1 MFKTVKY
8 KILILTTI
16 LTMLLSACAPQT
28 PTEDPAISTAVAQ
41 TIAAQNAGSSTETP
55 LPSITPAITEGP
67 LQFIPTLTPLV
78 PVASPTQPKSTA
90 GARTECGRAS
100 LVSETIPDG
109 TIYAPGASFTKT
121 WEIKNESNC
130 TWDTSYKIVFWD
142 GDVMG
147 GGYVYNL
154 PQSAPP
160 GTTFPI
166 SLVLKAPAAEGPYI
180 SEWMLQTPDGTEFGL
195 GEYSASFYADIVV
208 SAAAEPVY
216 GITAVDYQMV
226 RSPATGCPANTR
238 YTLYATIT
246 SNGPIEI
253 TYQWKQGSGT
263 PEVEL
268 LRPPKVLKF
277 TEASS
282 QTVSHEAVLHLGAT
296 PGDQR
301 WKSLVIT
308 EPFHKEYERIHYLYD
323 CGDY

>member
-1 MFKTVKY
+1 MFKSIKY
-8 KILILTTI
+8 KTLTIPTIIMLI
-16 LTMLLSACAPQT
+16 LSACSAEAT
-28 PTEDPAISTAVAQ
+28 PDPAISTAIAQ
-41 TIAAQNAGSSTETP
+41 TVAAQNAGSATETP
-55 LPSITPAITEGP
+55 LPSATAVLTQGP

-78 PVASPTQPKSTA
+78 SAVAPTLPKSTA
-90 GARTECGRAS
+90 SARTECGKAS
-100 LVSETIPDG
+100 LISETTPDG
-109 TIYAPGASFTKT
+109 TIYAPGESFIKT

-142 GDVMG
+142 GDVLG

-154 PQSAPP
+154 PQNAPP

-166 SLVLKAPAAEGPYI
+166 SIVLKAPAVEGPYT
-180 SEWMLQTPDGTEFGL
+180 SEWMLQTPDGTEFGV

-208 SAAAEPVY
+208 NAAEEPVY

-253 TYQWKQGSGT
+253 TYQWKQGSGS
-263 PEVEL
+263 PETEL
-268 LRPPKVLKF
+268 LRPLKVLKF

-308 EPFHKEYERIHYLYD
+308 DPFHQEYERIHYLYD

>member
-16 LTMLLSACAPQT
+16 LTLLLSACGAQT
-28 PTEDPAISTAVAQ
+28 PADPSISTAVAQ
-41 TIAAQNAGSSTETP
+41 TIAAQNASPSTETP
-55 LPSITPAITEGP
+55 LPSVTPVVTKGP

-78 PVASPTQPKSTA
+78 PLVSPTLPKSTA
-90 GARTECGRAS
+90 SARTECGKAS
-100 LVSETIPDG
+100 LISETIPDG

-130 TWDTSYKIVFWD
+130 TWDTTYKIVFWD

-166 SLVLKAPAAEGPYI
+166 SLVLKAPPADGPYV

-208 SAAAEPVY
+208 SAAEEPEY
-216 GITAVDYQMV
+216 GITAVDYKMV
-226 RSPATGCPANTR
+226 RSPETGCPANTR
-238 YTLYATIT
+238 YILYATVT

-253 TYQWKQGSGT
+253 TYQWLQGSGT
-263 PEVEL
+263 PETEL

-277 TEASS
+277 TEAGT
-282 QTVSHEAVLHLGAT
+282 QTVSHEAILHLGAT
-296 PGDQR
+296 PGNQR
-301 WKSLVIT
+301 WKALVIT
-308 EPFHKEYERIHYLYD
+308 APFYQEYERIHYLYD

>member
-8 KILILTTI
+8 HALTITTI
-16 LTMLLSACAPQT
+16 IMLTISACSAEAT
-28 PTEDPAISTAVAQ
+28 PDPFISTAIAQ
-41 TIAAQNAGSSTETP
+41 TVAAQNIIPSTETP
-55 LPSITPAITEGP
+55 LPSATPAVTQGP

-78 PVASPTQPKSTA
+78 SGPSPTLPKSTA
-90 GARTECGRAS
+90 SGKAECGKAS

-166 SLVLKAPAAEGPYI
+166 SIVLKAPATDGPYI
-180 SEWMLQTPDGTEFGL
+180 SEWMLQTPDGTEFGV
-195 GEYSASFYADIVV
+195 GQYSASFYADIVV
-208 SAAAEPVY
+208 SADEKPDYA
-216 GITAVDYQMV
+216 ITKVEYSMV

-238 YTLYATIT
+238 YTLYATVT

-253 TYQWKQGSGT
+253 KYQWLQGSGT
-263 PEVEL
+263 PETEL
-268 LRPPKVLKF
+268 LGPSRTLKF
-277 TEASS
+277 TEAGS

-301 WKSLVIT
+301 WKAFVIT
-308 EPFHKEYERIHYLYD
+308 EPSYKEFERIHYLYD
-323 CGDY
+323 CGAY